1 MSEKSKINKE
11 IKKLNKVVKNN
22 ESNSLNNL
30 TLSVDKISTEIDKS
44 NIKTIWDKALKF
56 IPFLTLVSTIIIAFF
71 TIKISNGNFEL
82 VKNSQKLTY
91 ETKVSAVKGMAT
103 KYYEDTMGNQKI
115 IIPMKIENTINSG
128 KIKVVYVVTEDS
140 AEDTG
145 LRFIKLNSDAENGFD
160 YIMKGKIDDLQEHSL
175 NFFVYYIDMEDNIY
189 YDYVVV
195 FSEYDRVVNHIEI
208 RDFEGKVIKK
218 EKRRKIIG
226 KKSSMEIFNQYDF
239 VTATIYNERVGEL
252 NKDLSLQVNSY
263 FKVKQMSKKIDSL
276 LKSSILMQE

>member
-1 MSEKSKINKE
+1 MSKKSNFNKKIKKINKVLE
-11 IKKLNKVVKNN
+11 QN

-30 TLSVDKISTEIDKS
+30 TLSIDKISKEIDKS
-44 NIKTIWDKALKF
+44 NIKTKWDKSLKF
-56 IPFLTLVSTIIIAFF
+56 IPILTLISTIIIAFF
-71 TIKISNGNFEL
+71 TIKISNGNFEM
-82 VKNSQKLTY
+82 VKNNQKLTY
-91 ETKVSAVKGMAT
+91 ETKVSGVKGMAT
-103 KYYEDTMGNQKI
+103 KYYEDTTGNQKI

-140 AEDTG
+140 TEDTG

-160 YIMKGKIDDLQEHSL
+160 YIMNGLIDDLQEQSL
-175 NFFVYYIDMEDNIY
+175 NFFVYYIDMDDNIY

-208 RDFEGKVIKK
+208 RDYEDKVIKK
-218 EKRRKIIG
+218 EERKKIIG
-226 KKSSMEIFNQYDF
+226 KESSMEIFNQYDF
-239 VTATIYNERVGEL
+239 VTATIYNERVEEL

-263 FKVKQMSKKIDSL
+263 SKVKQMSKKINSL